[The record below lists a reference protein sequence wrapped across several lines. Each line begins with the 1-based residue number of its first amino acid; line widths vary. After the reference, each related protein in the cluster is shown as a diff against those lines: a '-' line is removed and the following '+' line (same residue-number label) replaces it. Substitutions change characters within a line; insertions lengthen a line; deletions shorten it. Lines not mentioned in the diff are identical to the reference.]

1 MSISFQ
7 AVSKW
12 ENGETLPDTSLLL
25 ELADILDTTVDK
37 LLNGGVIVMKNKNV
51 IHVEDVVSGFNAIK
65 EVRRCFGDKSLFYQG
80 MIDGINDK
88 MNMDLE
94 TYLEK
99 FEMLKEII
107 RGDVNVEMTV
117 EQAELIDFLDTQINA
132 IDTKAEKAKARNAE
146 KKANGDELRDAVQ
159 SILTD
164 ELQTIDAIVAQIE
177 GEEVTKAKITARLTS
192 LVKNGIATKE
202 EVKDEEG
209 RKLKAYKLVA

>member
-1 MSISFQ
+1 MEKKIT
-7 AVSKW
+7 K
-12 ENGETLPDTSLLL
+12 
-25 ELADILDTTVDK
+25 
-37 LLNGGVIVMKNKNV
+37 
-51 IHVEDVVSGFNAIK
+51 
-65 EVRRCFGDKSLFYQG
+65 R
-80 MIDGINDK
+80 
-88 MNMDLE
+88 
-94 TYLEK
+94 EK